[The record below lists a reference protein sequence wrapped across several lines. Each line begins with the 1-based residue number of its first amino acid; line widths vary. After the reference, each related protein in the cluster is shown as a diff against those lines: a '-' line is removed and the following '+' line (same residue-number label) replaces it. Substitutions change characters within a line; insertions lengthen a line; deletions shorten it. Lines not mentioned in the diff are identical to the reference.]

1 MAQAGLRPRSPAE
14 PEEYA
19 NTVVGD
25 GAGREVRDLFG
36 RKHRIPAASV
46 RYWDEPLDAAI
57 DLQKSYGG
65 TMKSYKTV
73 IGKSPSKEER
83 RRMKDRLRTEDSMS
97 RSRTVGLEGSYD
109 GGMER
114 GQSIERPMSQHSM
127 GLSTERSGDVSY
139 LETGSDNARPS
150 TSGAQSREESRPMS
164 RGSTP
169 GGRDHSNMA
178 LRRSNTMQARQIP
191 NPYPNP
197 NWTYRP
203 VTSQGEV
210 TAGQPHSEAFLEEEE
225 DAYEDTYEDDFEES
239 QKRDPD
245 PELNSKSNP
254 SPNPNPNPNL
264 DDPDPNPNWMT
275 SRNHHRIQR

>member
-1 MAQAGLRPRSPAE
+1 
-14 PEEYA
+14 
-19 NTVVGD
+19 
-25 GAGREVRDLFG
+25 
-36 RKHRIPAASV
+36 
-46 RYWDEPLDAAI
+46 
-57 DLQKSYGG
+57 
-65 TMKSYKTV
+65 
-73 IGKSPSKEER
+73 
-83 RRMKDRLRTEDSMS
+83 
-97 RSRTVGLEGSYD
+97 
-109 GGMER
+109 
-114 GQSIERPMSQHSM
+114 
-127 GLSTERSGDVSY
+127 
-139 LETGSDNARPS
+139 
-150 TSGAQSREESRPMS
+150 
-164 RGSTP
+164 
-169 GGRDHSNMA
+169 
-178 LRRSNTMQARQIP
+178 MQARQIP